1 MTSFH
6 FSKIETL
13 SSLLRGNPHSYL
25 WVGFTSITSTS
36 LWHCDQTLW
45 AWVSKLSRLLCKSV
59 YARATVRCGLCCYH
73 WNEMPSQLE
82 MAAGSHM
89 NKSDLYSIDLSWPEN
104 LNGFKDASRIFSE
117 KFRQLM
123 LPGSVYRI
131 FHIFSW
137 KRLWFIIV
145 ANNNKKLSFSFV
157 SLCSHVWCRSRR
169 FDCILLV
176 FFRRWGRL
184 VMRDL
189 IKHDALQWSIVFNSS
204 DWCISIL
211 ADHSVICSLGG
222 PLSHGS
228 PVVAFLD
235 RGHPRFWNFYS
246 TIPVDVVRVKSYM
259 NWASLTLRV

>member
-1 MTSFH
+1 MPYCSWKRIR
-6 FSKIETL
+6 KIEHAFVV
-13 SSLLRGNPHSYL
+13 PSYL
-25 WVGFTSITSTS
+25 EVGIQDRKVVVIS
-36 LWHCDQTLW
+36 DP
-45 AWVSKLSRLLCKSV
+45 SV
-59 YARATVRCGLCCYH
+59 HNFYPSFRHSEIYLGLYH
-73 WNEMPSQLE
+73 TI
-82 MAAGSHM
+82 SHM

-104 LNGFKDASRIFSE
+104 LNGFKDASRIFSG

-137 KRLWFIIV
+137 KRLWLFIV

-189 IKHDALQWSIVFNSS
+189 IEHDALLWLVFFQQLWLVHFDPCCPLCDLLPRRSAVARLSCCCVSWS
-204 DWCISIL
+204 
-211 ADHSVICSLGG
+211 
-222 PLSHGS
+222 
-228 PVVAFLD
+228 
-235 RGHPRFWNFYS
+235 
-246 TIPVDVVRVKSYM
+246 
-259 NWASLTLRV
+259 WASTLLEFLFHYPCWCC